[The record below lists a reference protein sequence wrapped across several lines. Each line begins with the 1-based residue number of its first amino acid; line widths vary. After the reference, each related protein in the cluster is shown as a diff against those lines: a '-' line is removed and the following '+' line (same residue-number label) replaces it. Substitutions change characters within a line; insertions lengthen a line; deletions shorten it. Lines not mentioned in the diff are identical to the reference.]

1 VQGGEREIERKQIKM
16 KKIKDNPEIVVLTD
30 FHLRQKYV
38 NLSRP
43 KLLSFIMFGNHQRQS
58 KKMIFEMKF

>member
-1 VQGGEREIERKQIKM
+1 MQGGEREIERKQIKM

-43 KLLSFIMFGNHQRQS
+43 KLLSFIMFRNHQRQS